1 MSIPSTSDFESDR
14 EYVDELHGYGNA
26 VASKRQIHSQNHN
39 STCFKYCKKGTRK
52 CRFSTTSAD
61 VNELGIPHLYRD
73 NEWINP
79 YNNPCIAAAN
89 QDLSFL
95 ATRVHWST
103 YYITNYAT
111 KDEASTYQM
120 VMTAAMMLEQARQ
133 ASNPSDA
140 ERIALEKGMRN
151 FALRV
156 FNRMSH
162 DKEASS
168 LPQLPTYYTHSRNYI
183 ALSSTPASSF
193 CSALR

>member
-1 MSIPSTSDFESDR
+1 MPIPSTSPKIITPHVLNTVKR
-14 EYVDELHGYGNA
+14 ERGNVD
-26 VASKRQIHSQNHN
+26 SQLL
-39 STCFKYCKKGTRK
+39 RP
-52 CRFSTTSAD
+52 TSMSLAFHICT
-61 VNELGIPHLYRD
+61 NGLIRTIL
-73 NEWINP
+73 
-79 YNNPCIAAAN
+79 NNPCIAAAIGSN

-95 ATRVHWST
+95 ATRAKALSGFHWST

-111 KDEASTYQM
+111 KDEASHLSDGHDGGNDVGAGYH
-120 VMTAAMMLEQARQ
+120 RQ